1 MVAGLYCEF
10 ILKDKGNLVRVYSSS
25 SREKGIRSFF
35 GSEKKNPNSYE
46 KEHGRI
52 AYHTP
57 YEKSNLKCILQ

>member
-35 GSEKKNPNSYE
+35 GSEKKNPNS
-46 KEHGRI
+46 
-52 AYHTP
+52 
-57 YEKSNLKCILQ
+57 C